1 MKPSKPLVLSRF
13 FVYLFLVALTLLC
26 IGAPWIC
33 PRFAALRGA
42 PLSGKVPLLLLSIY
56 SVAIPTAAALL
67 RMLELLRRLENDHV
81 FVAQN
86 VHTLH
91 GLSLDC
97 LLIGLICAASGLYY
111 PTFLMIAA
119 AALFISLIL
128 RVVRC
133 VFSQAI
139 AIKEENDFTI

>member
-1 MKPSKPLVLSRF
+1 MKPSKSLILSRF
-13 FVYLFLVALTLLC
+13 CVYLFLTALAALC
-26 IGAPWIC
+26 IGAPWFC
-33 PRFAALRGA
+33 PRFAQLRGA
-42 PLSGKVPLLLLSIY
+42 PLAGKVPLLLLSTY
-56 SVAIPTAAALL
+56 TAAIPAALALCQML
-67 RMLELLRRLENDHV
+67 RLLRRLESGQV
-81 FVAQN
+81 FAAEN
-86 VHTLH
+86 IRTLH
-91 GLSLDC
+91 HLSLNC
-97 LLIGLICAASGLYY
+97 LLIGLICAVSALYY